1 MAMSADLPFTRDCAN
16 LIARAEQVATP
27 CRVFR
32 VEAHGSYH
40 FCADCQKSEAS
51 HIIRA
56 LLDERVQADVMPLIQ
71 VGDVV
76 EVDGCDIAR
85 AETVIEA
92 MLLNDNSELVV
103 AIYRDPLWRRPSS
116 SKAKA

>member
-1 MAMSADLPFTRDCAN
+1 MSADLPFTRDRAN
-16 LIARAEQVATP
+16 LIARAEKLATS

-56 LLDERVQADVMPLIQ
+56 LLDEMEQ
-71 VGDVV
+71 
-76 EVDGCDIAR
+76 R
-85 AETVIEA
+85 AE
-92 MLLNDNSELVV
+92 DN
-103 AIYRDPLWRRPSS
+103 RRYFAWKEGRP
-116 SKAKA
+116 